1 MMDDL
6 YSLFVNN
13 FWLFIGL
20 GFVGVLVLDELLGF
34 SRSVLGDSTE
44 NMPLKPRDPKA
55 PPPEPEEDP
64 LDMLEETGEGEKI
77 EDFLKPR

>member
-1 MMDDL
+1 MDEFYNL
-6 YSLFVNN
+6 VLNNIWLFV
-13 FWLFIGL
+13 GL
-20 GFVGVLVLDELLGF
+20 GFVLVLVADELIGF
-34 SRSVLGDSTE
+34 SRSILGDETE

-64 LDMLEETGEGEKI
+64 LDLMADDDEGDKI

>member
-1 MMDDL
+1 MEEF
-6 YSLFVNN
+6 YSLVLNN
-13 FWLFIGL
+13 LWLFIGL
-20 GFVGVLVLDELLGF
+20 GFIAVIVLDEVSGF
-34 SRSVLGDSTE
+34 SRSVLGDETE

-64 LDMLEETGEGEKI
+64 LDMLGETGEGDRI

>member
-1 MMDDL
+1 MEEF
-6 YSLFVNN
+6 YSLVLNN
-13 FWLFIGL
+13 LWLFIGL
-20 GFVGVLVLDELLGF
+20 GFIAVIVLDEVSGF
-34 SRSVLGDSTE
+34 SRSVLGDETE

-64 LDMLEETGEGEKI
+64 LDMLDETGEGDRI